1 MLKPCTKPELW
12 IILGI
17 PAIFIF
23 GTALHFLF
31 NRLKGFAPAGIFSA
45 VNESVWEHMKLA
57 VLPTISWWLFYFVFC
72 GKKYALDINVWLTS
86 ATLSLVVCLLLIPM
100 LFYFYTQAFGTEIV
114 WVDILIFAVSVAV
127 GQLPGLHYF
136 RYGEG
141 VSFIFCTAV
150 LSLTVILFAVF
161 TFFPPKLPL
170 FEDPTN
176 GTYGIQR

>member
-1 MLKPCTKPELW
+1 
-12 IILGI
+12 
-17 PAIFIF
+17 
-23 GTALHFLF
+23 
-31 NRLKGFAPAGIFSA
+31 
-45 VNESVWEHMKLA
+45 
-57 VLPTISWWLFYFVFC
+57 
-72 GKKYALDINVWLTS
+72 
-86 ATLSLVVCLLLIPM
+86 M

-127 GQLPGLHYF
+127 GQLLGLHYF

>member
-1 MLKPCTKPELW
+1 MTKKQSL
-12 IILGI
+12 IFFSVGALFTLILGTI
-17 PAIFIF
+17 
-23 GTALHFLF
+23 GHFFYEWSGENPLT
-31 NRLKGFAPAGIFSA
+31 GIFFP

-100 LFYFYTQAFGTEIV
+100 LFYFYIQAFGTEIV

-127 GQLPGLHYF
+127 GQLLGLHYF